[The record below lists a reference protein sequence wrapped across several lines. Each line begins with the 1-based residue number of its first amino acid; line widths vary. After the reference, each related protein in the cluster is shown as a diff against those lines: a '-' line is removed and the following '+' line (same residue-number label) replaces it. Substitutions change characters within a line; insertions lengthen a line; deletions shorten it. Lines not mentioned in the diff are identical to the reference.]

1 LFGFTWSDYNEM
13 YEVDPEKA
21 LRLYSLRLGEPLAE
35 AVEIE
40 GGVWRRDFP
49 RAVVLWNGDDKPAG
63 VNLAAPGKTELRNF
77 ADAAIFTGKDG
88 VFNLTV
94 PAHSGMILQD
104 P

>member
-1 LFGFTWSDYNEM
+1 
-13 YEVDPEKA
+13 
-21 LRLYSLRLGEPLAE
+21 
-35 AVEIE
+35 
-40 GGVWRRDFP
+40 
-49 RAVVLWNGDDKPAG
+49 

-104 P
+104 PE